1 VASQYEAQDARDGDV
16 ARVRRER
23 DLYRQLTLL
32 GEQADLE
39 SFLVDALAAIVEIT
53 AAAHGLLEIYEDRD
67 ASGQRRWFAKHQLL
81 DDQVESVRVA
91 VSRGIIAQALAGG
104 TTVVTASAL
113 LDPRF
118 RERDSVRVG
127 RIEEVL
133 CAPVGDCPTR
143 GVLYLQGRV
152 CDGPFTADDRQV
164 TEIFARHLGPI
175 VERLLVREREQA
187 GGDPTRAVRRR
198 LRCERLVGRSHA
210 LARMLD
216 QLASVAPLDVT
227 VLLTGRSGTGK
238 SLVARLIHENS
249 ARRTGAF
256 VEINC
261 AALPEHLVESELFG
275 AVPGAHSTAARRID
289 GKVAAAD
296 HGTLLLDEVS
306 ELPLSAQAKL
316 LQLLQSRSYYPL
328 GSNRPSSTDVRVVA
342 ATNADLERAVAEK
355 RFRPDL
361 YYRLHVVPIRVP
373 SLDERRDDVDE
384 LAIAFCAHAVA
395 RHGLSSVSL
404 SAQAIRTLRA
414 MEWPGHVRQL
424 EHAVEAAAIRAAS
437 TGASQ
442 VEPSHLTGAG
452 QGAHAGSMP
461 TFQEAT
467 RRFQSELVRQ
477 VLEDSGWN
485 VVEAARRLDVARS
498 HLYNLIRAFGLERAK
513 R

>member
-1 VASQYEAQDARDGDV
+1 
-16 ARVRRER
+16 VRHER

-39 SFLVDALAAIVEIT
+39 CFLAEALAAIVEISG
-53 AAAHGLLEIYEDRD
+53 AAHGLLEIYDERD
-67 ASGQRRWFAKHQLL
+67 ARGQRRWFAKHGLL

-104 TTVVTASAL
+104 TTIMTGSAL

-118 RERDSVRVG
+118 RERDSVRIG
-127 RIEEVL
+127 GIEEVL
-133 CAPVGDCPTR
+133 CAPVGDGHTG

-152 CDGPFTADDRQV
+152 NDGPFTADDRQV
-164 TEIFARHLGPI
+164 AEIFARHLGPI
-175 VERLLVREREQA
+175 VERLLVRERDQ
-187 GGDPTRAVRRR
+187 GSGDPTRAARRR
-198 LRCERLVGRSHA
+198 LRCEQLVGRSNA
-210 LARMLD
+210 LARILE

-238 SLVARLIHENS
+238 SLVARVIHENS
-249 ARRTGAF
+249 ARRAGRF

-275 AVPGAHSTAARRID
+275 AVAGAHSTAARRIE
-289 GKVAAAD
+289 GKVAAAE

-306 ELPLSAQAKL
+306 ELPLAAQGKL

-328 GSNRPSSTDVRVVA
+328 GSSRPSSADVRVVA
-342 ATNADLERAVAEK
+342 ASNADLERAVGER
-355 RFRPDL
+355 RFRADL
-361 YYRLHVVPIRVP
+361 FYRLHVVPIHVP
-373 SLDERRDDVDE
+373 SLDERRDDIDD
-384 LAIAFCAHAVA
+384 LAMAFCAHAVA
-395 RHGLSSVSL
+395 RHALPNVVL

-424 EHAVEAAAIRAAS
+424 EHAVEAAVIRAAS
-437 TGASQ
+437 QGAAQ
-442 VEPSHLTGAG
+442 VEQSHLSGLPES
-452 QGAHAGSMP
+452 AHAGSSL

-467 RRFQSELVRQ
+467 RRFQAELVRQ

-485 VVEAARRLDVARS
+485 VVETARRLDVARS
-498 HLYNLIRAFGLERAK
+498 HLYNLIRAFGLERSK